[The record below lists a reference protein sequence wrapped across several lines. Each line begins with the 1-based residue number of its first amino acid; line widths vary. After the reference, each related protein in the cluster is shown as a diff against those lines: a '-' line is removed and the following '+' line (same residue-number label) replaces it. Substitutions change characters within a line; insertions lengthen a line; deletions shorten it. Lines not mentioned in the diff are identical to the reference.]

1 MDAQKKIVDGNKDV
15 ELIGKSSLET
25 LYKLIGYEN
34 EDLLKKFIKAF
45 GITDKEYLQL
55 RKLIV

>member
-45 GITDKEYLQL
+45 GITDKEYL
-55 RKLIV
+55 